1 MYNRKSAF
9 RLDAEILIR
18 FMCFLLM
25 FFRDP
30 RRTVCN
36 SVDSAAGNG
45 FHTHARN
52 MRALN
57 TISEN
62 VHAAAERFLG
72 NFGP

>member
-1 MYNRKSAF
+1 MYNIKSAF

-18 FMCFLLM
+18 FMCSLNVFQG
-25 FFRDP
+25 P

-52 MRALN
+52 MRALI